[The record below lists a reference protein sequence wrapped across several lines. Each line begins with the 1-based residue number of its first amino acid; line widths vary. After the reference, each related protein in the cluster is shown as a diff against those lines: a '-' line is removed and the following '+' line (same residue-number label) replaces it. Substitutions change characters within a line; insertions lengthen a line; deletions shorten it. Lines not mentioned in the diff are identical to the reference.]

1 MLKLKLFGALR
12 AHTLFSLLKPTSPVL
27 HAVGGFFKP
36 PTRYR
41 WIVLLLSLVCGC
53 TPTRLLPPGR
63 NLLRNIKLKGVDQS
77 DPARLEALYQQ
88 RPNSRFPL
96 PKLTIYQLGST
107 FYNRDKVQK
116 RLDEERLEYRK
127 RIQAARPDSVKV
139 GKLLVKRDQH
149 LRRHQLVLDK
159 GNAIMR
165 LGEAPVLY
173 DSALTA
179 KTVEQMSIL
188 LKSEGFFRGRVT
200 ATDSVRK
207 RMVTVTYQVT
217 ENTPFTYSQLD
228 YDIPDSAVARVVR
241 ADQQASLLKVG
252 QRYDEAIIGQE
263 RNRLETL
270 LKNAGYFDFR
280 EQYITLEAD
289 TSFAPY
295 TVRLR
300 TLIANPA
307 PGVNHRVYSIRHV
320 NFLTDAG
327 TVRFGVK
334 RDTIERDSVYYLA
347 FQHRFS
353 TRILDRKL
361 TVRPEQRYSLT
372 NTQLTQRQLADLDV
386 FRFNNVNYVKVEPTA
401 ATDST
406 NYQLDAVVNASPH
419 KRFQELTEFGA
430 TYVAEQVGPFVNA
443 RLKVRNVFGGAEVL
457 EFGVRA
463 GFEGQYNRVTGSDI
477 PQTVLTTQL
486 GGNVNLVIPQFL
498 VPWRTGRMLSRY
510 NPRTRLNVTYTYVQR
525 PEYTRTNLEGTF
537 DYIWQRSLYHQFVL
551 TPFDV
556 SIINASA
563 ISDSFQVRLNRLAQE
578 GSPLFRSF
586 TQLYVPSI
594 NATSLYNSND
604 FNQTRDATF
613 LRLFAEVGGLTRSL
627 YQDRINL
634 NVYDFAKLTADY
646 RRYHKLGPK
655 TFFVYRFNGGI
666 ARALTRTDVE
676 DADGNVTGSQL
687 IIPYDKYLFAGG
699 SSSVRAWKPRRLGP
713 GAYTTTRVD
722 DGVLVRDYNLE
733 QPGELLLEANV
744 EYRFPIY
751 SFINGAVFTDAG
763 NVWTLQSDPRP
774 NAQFKP
780 DQFLTQFAVGSGVGI
795 RLDFSFLILRFD
807 VATKV
812 YDPTAPDGE
821 KWAIRNVRL
830 LGRSEDQT
838 AFNLGIG
845 YPF

>member
-1 MLKLKLFGALR
+1 MKPY
-12 AHTLFSLLKPTSPVL
+12 TPLLGPL
-27 HAVGGFFKP
+27 GGFFKEKN
-36 PTRYR
+36 RVV
-41 WIVLLLSLVCGC
+41 WLAVLLIGLLDCC

-63 NLLRNIKLKGVDQS
+63 NLLRTNKLKGVEQADALS
-77 DPARLEALYQQ
+77 LEALYQQ
-88 RPNSRFPL
+88 EPNSRFPL
-96 PKLTIYQLGST
+96 PKLAIYQLGST
-107 FYNRDKVQK
+107 FYNREKVQK
-116 RLDEERLEYRK
+116 RLEDERLDYRK

-149 LRRHQLVLDK
+149 LRRHQLALDK
-159 GNAIMR
+159 GNAVMR
-165 LGEAPVLY
+165 LGEAPVVY
-173 DSALTA
+173 DSTLTQQ
-179 KTVEQMSIL
+179 TVEQLSIY
-188 LKSEGFFRGRVT
+188 LKSQGFFRSRVT
-200 ATDSVRK
+200 ATDTVHK
-207 RMVTVTYQVT
+207 RMVTVTYHIT
-217 ENTPFTYSQLD
+217 ENTPFTYAKLE
-228 YDIPDSAVARVVR
+228 YIIPDSGVARVVR
-241 ADQQASLLKVG
+241 ANQKASLLQLG
-252 QRYDEAIIGQE
+252 QRYNETLIGQE
-263 RNRLETL
+263 RARLETL
-270 LKNAGYFDFR
+270 LKNEGYYDFR
-280 EQYITLEAD
+280 QQYITLEAD
-289 TSFAPY
+289 TSFAPN
-295 TVRLR
+295 TVQLR

-307 PGVNHRVYSIRHV
+307 PGTGHHVYSIRHV

-327 TVRFGVK
+327 AIRFGVK
-334 RDTIERDSVYYLA
+334 RDTILRDSVYYLA
-347 FQHRFS
+347 FRHRFS
-353 TRILDRKL
+353 TRVLDRKL
-361 TVRPEQRYSLT
+361 TVRPEQRYSLA

-386 FRFNNVNYVKVEPTA
+386 FRFNNVNYIKVEPAIGADT
-401 ATDST
+401 T
-406 NYQLDAVVNASPH
+406 YQLDAVVNASPH

-477 PQTVLTTQL
+477 PETVLTTQL
-486 GGNVNLVIPQFL
+486 GGNINLVIPQFIL
-498 VPWRTGRMLSRY
+498 PWRSGRILSRY
-510 NPRTRLNVTYTYVQR
+510 NPRTRLNLTYTYVQR

-537 DYIWQRSLYHQFVL
+537 DYIWQRSLYHQWVL
-551 TPFDV
+551 TPIDV
-556 SIINASA
+556 SIINATN
-563 ISDSFQVRLNRLAQE
+563 ISPQFRERLDRLSSE

-594 NATSLYNSND
+594 NATSLFNSND

-613 LRLFAEVGGLTRSL
+613 LRLFAEVGGLTRTL
-627 YQDRINL
+627 YEDRINL
-634 NVYDFAKLTADY
+634 NVYDFAKFTADY

-713 GAYTTTRVD
+713 GAYTTNRLED
-722 DGVLVRDYNLE
+722 DGTIVRDYNLE

-744 EYRFPIY
+744 EYRFPVY

-763 NVWTLQSDPRP
+763 NVWTLQSDPRS

-780 DQFLTQFAVGSGVGI
+780 DQFWKQFAVGSGVGI
-795 RLDFSFLILRFD
+795 RLDFSFLILRLD

-821 KWAIRNVRL
+821 KWAIRNFKF
-830 LGRSEDQT
+830 LGKSEDQT